1 MEHVWTEEHKK
12 TLRDSHDEVEVE
24 VGLDM
29 GGAGWLRK
37 AATSRA

>member
-12 TLRDSHDEVEVE
+12 SLRDFHDAVE

-29 GGAGWLRK
+29 GGAGWLCK